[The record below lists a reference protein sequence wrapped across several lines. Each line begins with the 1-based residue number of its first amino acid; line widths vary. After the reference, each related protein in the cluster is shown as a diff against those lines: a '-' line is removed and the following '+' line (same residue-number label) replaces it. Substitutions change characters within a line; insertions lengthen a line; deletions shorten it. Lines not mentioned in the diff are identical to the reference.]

1 MEKKKKTNWFKIILS
16 GLFIVYISLYFL
28 NVSGYYD
35 SRIRRKVEFTEEQI
49 EQFERDVASG
59 EAVDI
64 KDYLKDQ
71 NKDYT
76 NKASK
81 FGYKLSTE
89 IDKIVNGTIENII
102 NVLSKL
108 FTWNCHIFLKSCH
121 IAYGFLFV
129 KKTKK
134 VYNVS

>member
-108 FTWNCHIFLKSCH
+108 FT
-121 IAYGFLFV
+121 
-129 KKTKK
+129 
-134 VYNVS
+134 